1 MKLNLSKRIT
11 AIISGLII
19 IVLLGVGLI
28 SIITSTRAV
37 KAEVNNALLEI
48 SREGAAHIDAVIK
61 GNLNE
66 LKEVAQKD
74 TIQSM
79 NIEEQLKDLKK
90 DMVRL
95 GFKEMGIVDKDAIF
109 TLASSGIEIDI
120 SEDDYVHKALAGKMV
135 TSELFV
141 SKVDNTV
148 IIVYAV
154 PIVKDGAVVG
164 VLVGDKEGTELN
176 TITDNMR
183 FGENGY
189 AYIISPEGAIYAH
202 PNRDNVMEQKNIFND
217 KEFKEWGSA
226 IKKIG
231 TEKSG
236 VTTYKLDGNQSLVG
250 LAPIE
255 NNNWILGIGAYE
267 KDVLKG
273 VKKLQNRIF
282 IVSMI
287 AIAYGIGYS
296 LYFGK
301 YLSKPIV
308 SLSNLAEKMSNYD
321 LRHTGDKEIDKSL
334 KRDDEIGNMARSMVN
349 MQGKLKDIVG
359 DISNSS
365 NNLKLSSEGLN
376 QTSSQSAIAADE
388 VGKAIEDIAHGATE
402 QARDTEEGTFAMEG
416 LGQLIGNAKKDI
428 AGLYESSTHINE
440 LKDQGLSIVSGL
452 IENNNKSNTM
462 AVEINDVISST
473 NESAQKINS
482 ASQMIKNIS
491 EQTNL
496 LALNAAI
503 EAARAGE
510 AGRGFAVVADEIRKL
525 AEESNRFT
533 LEIEAIIGEL
543 ISKAQDSVTTMAEIN
558 QVNSSQTQSVNLTN
572 ERFEGI
578 ANSIEGINN
587 LIRALHS
594 SGNEMDNK
602 KNEIMTLIQNLA
614 AISEENAAG
623 TEEAAASVEEQ
634 TASVAEI
641 ANESEKLAN
650 LANELQ
656 SIIDKFQ
663 Y

>member
-11 AIISGLII
+11 AIMSGLII
-19 IVLLGVGLI
+19 LILFVVGII
-28 SIITSTRAV
+28 STYTSTNAV
-37 KAEVNNALLEI
+37 KNEVNRALLEI
-48 SREGAAHIDAVIK
+48 SEEGAAHVDAVIK

-66 LKEVAQKD
+66 LKEIANKD
-74 TIQSM
+74 VIQSM
-79 NIEEQLKDLKK
+79 DRKEQLKELKG
-90 DMVRL
+90 DMERL
-95 GFKEMGIVDKDAIF
+95 GYKEMGIVDKNFMF

-120 SEDDYVHKALAGKMV
+120 REDKHIHKALAGEMV

-141 SKVDNTV
+141 SKVDGSV

-154 PIVKDGAVVG
+154 PIMKDGDVVG
-164 VLVGDKEGTELN
+164 VLIGDKEGTELN
-176 TITDNMR
+176 TITDNMG

-189 AYIISPEGAIYAH
+189 AYIISSDGTIYAH
-202 PNRDNVMEQKNIFND
+202 PNRDYVLEQKNIFKD
-217 KEFKEWGSA
+217 EEFKEWGQA
-226 IKKIG
+226 AEEAGI
-231 TEKSG
+231 EKSSVINYEQEG
-236 VTTYKLDGNQSLVG
+236 SKRLVG
-250 LAPIE
+250 SSPIE
-255 NNNWILGIGAYE
+255 NNNWSVGVGAYE
-267 KDVLKG
+267 KDVFKG
-273 VKKLQNRIF
+273 VKKLQNILF
-282 IVSMI
+282 IVSLM
-287 AIAYGIGYS
+287 AIAYGVAYS
-296 LYFGK
+296 MYFGK

-308 SLSNLAEKMSNYD
+308 SLSNLAQKMSDYD

-334 KRDDEIGNMARSMVN
+334 KRSDEIGNMARSMIN
-349 MQGKLKDIVG
+349 MQDKLKDIVG
-359 DISNSS
+359 NINDSS
-365 NNLKLSSEGLN
+365 NNLKLSSEGLT
-376 QTSSQSAIAADE
+376 QTSNQSALAADE

-543 ISKAQDSVTTMAEIN
+543 ISKAQDSVTTMDEIN
-558 QVNSSQTQSVNLTN
+558 QINSSQTQSVNLTN

-578 ANSIEGINN
+578 ANSIEGIDK
-587 LIRALHS
+587 LIRDLHS
-594 SGNEMDNK
+594 SGNDMDSK
-602 KNEIMTLIQNLA
+602 KDEIMTLIQNLA

-634 TASVAEI
+634 AASVEEI
-641 ANESEKLAN
+641 ANESEKLSK
-650 LANELQ
+650 LANDLQ
-656 SIIDKFQ
+656 MIIDKFQ